1 MQFNNQ
7 RWPPN
12 CTTPGRMPLSRKF
25 DYALLVCAVAV
36 SRFLFR
42 SHYLYDIDSVN
53 YALALDRFDPTVH
66 QPHPPGYFLYVYLG
80 RLARLV
86 FHDANT
92 ALVFLSIVAS
102 CAAAAMIYTL
112 AGCWFGRRAA
122 LFARLM
128 FLFSPLCWCH
138 GTVALTYIL

>member
-1 MQFNNQ
+1 MCSLHPSRGASTPVYESILFTGCGEPDTLVKQFNNQ
-7 RWPPN
+7 SWPSN
-12 CTTPGRMPLSRKF
+12 CNNLMGMEFSRRF
-25 DYALLVCAVAV
+25 TSGLLVCAVAL

-80 RLARLV
+80 RLARLA
-86 FHDANT
+86 FRDSNT

-102 CAAAAMIYTL
+102 CAAAAMIYVL
-112 AGCWFGRRAA
+112 A
-122 LFARLM
+122 
-128 FLFSPLCWCH
+128 
-138 GTVALTYIL
+138 